1 MADFVSTI
9 TAADPGSVSVNPT
22 QQQTGTTGVNN
33 PQVTNYQG
41 FKTSVGGANGERAG
55 YTMSFGVDASQL
67 NYKNHVYDPWGPDVR
82 GERGRTYQGAWV
94 NPYGYQSNTEN
105 EYWKPNA
112 NGPNTDGVF
121 KYNHML
127 VTMAENFDPF
137 MQKQEAENPH
147 WWINR
152 IPRRAYK
159 LFNGIVQQTNI
170 YRGGLSVYSGLGDWE
185 DMANDPTKKDMC
197 APLEFKTYQ
206 YAWETRAWTGKKTA
220 WGSDPICLDIF
231 KFTPHAIEQLGWI
244 LDTGVKFGTDIQ
256 NIWNRDMFIYHS
268 VMAGRSY
275 VMSSEYRGTS
285 SERYVYEPF
294 CKLNATKGNG
304 SALVAEKEAVDGKP
318 FIVISA
324 KNDVEPVNFEALQL
338 LRRELERVCPDGA
351 VGSIAGGRMYALG
364 ISADDLD
371 KYIRGN
377 EEERKNYMEGNPAA
391 LIKGYDIAP
400 TTFRKWLIT
409 EDGDQLRFKFK
420 AYHEDYSQVAKQYG
434 YVGAKEFGN
443 GPVFI
448 AVAVDPMRAGK
459 PGINGAPIPEANPE
473 YDLAELAIA
482 PVFINHV
489 YTNEFVSDVSTLG
502 HGTYFGVVKGLN
514 GHWGWYN
521 FQSEKNPDMK
531 IGNFKGIFEIVPKPE
546 ARAVY
551 ATSFVYRRCAQPL
564 KSLCPAENV
573 HINPSAKETSATVKA
588 GETNDTKKL
597 LWDLTLGAPLVAR
610 AGDTATLVVTTVT
623 ADGETSDTQ
632 TYDALVVTSPTL
644 QSMTVQITL
653 GKDQQAPDVITG
665 VTAEKVVSSTIT
677 LA

>member
-55 YTMSFGVDASQL
+55 YTMSFGVEASQL
-67 NYKNHVYDPWGPDVR
+67 NINNHVYDPWGPGER

-94 NPYGYQSNTEN
+94 NPYDSR
-105 EYWKPNA
+105 
-112 NGPNTDGVF
+112 NGMLASGDIP

-127 VTMAENFDPF
+127 MTVAENFDPF

-185 DMANDPTKKDMC
+185 DMVNDPTKKDMC
-197 APLEFKTYQ
+197 APLPFKTYQ

-294 CKLNATKGNG
+294 CKLTATDGNG
-304 SALVAEKEAVDGKP
+304 SALIAEKNAVDGKP

-351 VGSIAGGRMYALG
+351 VGSIAGARMYALG

-489 YTNEFVSDVSTLG
+489 YTNEFVGDVSTLG

-514 GHWGWYN
+514 GQWGWYN
-521 FQSEKNPDMK
+521 IQSEKNPDMK
-531 IGNFKGIFEIVPKPE
+531 IGNFKGVFEIVPKPE

-564 KSLCPAENV
+564 KSLCPAENKA
-573 HINPSAKETSATVKA
+573 INPFAESKSAKTVGDLSATVA
-588 GETNDTKKL
+588 TKV
-597 LWDLTLGAPLVAR
+597 WDLVLDAPVVAR
-610 AGDTATLVVTTVT
+610 AGDVVTVGGKAGYVIT
-623 ADGETSDTQ
+623 A
-632 TYDALVVTSPTL
+632 PTL
-644 QSMTVQITL
+644 QSMTVQLDAAVSTIAKNTE
-653 GKDQQAPDVITG
+653 V
-665 VTAEKVVSSTIT
+665 VVSGSPV
-677 LA
+677 APASDEGEE

>member
-1 MADFVSTI
+1 MAAIDTST
-9 TAADPGSVSVNPT
+9 ALDPAT
-22 QQQTGTTGVNN
+22 LQQTGTDGGTNN
-33 PQVTNYQG
+33 PQVTNYAG
-41 FKTSVGGANGERAG
+41 FKASAGGTTISGGGTTRDG
-55 YTMSFGVDASQL
+55 YTMSFGVDASSL
-67 NYKNHVYDPWGPDVR
+67 NVQNHVYDPWGAA
-82 GERGRTYQGAWV
+82 ERPRSYTGAWV
-94 NPYGYQSNTEN
+94 NPYDS
-105 EYWKPNA
+105 A
-112 NGPNTDGVF
+112 NNMLTAGNIP
-121 KYNHML
+121 KYNQMMMT
-127 VTMAENFDPF
+127 VAENFDPF
-137 MQKQEAENPH
+137 MQKQEAEDPH

-159 LFNGIVQQTNI
+159 LFNGIVQQTNV
-170 YRGGLSVYSGLGDWE
+170 YRGGLSVYSGLGDWQ
-185 DMANDPTKKDMC
+185 DMQNDPTSKDMC
-197 APLEFKTYQ
+197 APLPFKTYQ

-244 LDTGVKFGTDIQ
+244 LDTGVKFGTAIQ
-256 NIWNRDMFIYHS
+256 NVWNRDMFIYHS

-285 SERYVYEPF
+285 SARYIYEPF
-294 CKLNATKGNG
+294 CKVGQTSAGALSAT
-304 SALVAEKEAVDGKP
+304 AVDKP
-318 FIVISA
+318 FIVIDA
-324 KNDVEPVNFEALQL
+324 TNDVEPVNFESLQL

-391 LIKGYDIAP
+391 LIRGYDISP

-420 AYHEDYSQVAKQYG
+420 AYIPEYNSTTAAAYG
-434 YVGAKEFGN
+434 YVGLKELDGK
-443 GPVFI
+443 PVFI
-448 AVAVDPMRAGK
+448 AEAVDPMREGK

-482 PVFINHV
+482 PVFMNHV
-489 YTNEFVSDVSTLG
+489 YTNEFVGDVSTLG

-514 GHWGWYN
+514 GKWGWYN
-521 FQSEKNPDMK
+521 IQSEKNPDMK

-573 HINPSAKETSATVKA
+573 HINPSATTKTSKVASASATDGDVK
-588 GETNDTKKL
+588 KV
-597 LWDLTLGAPLVAR
+597 WDLVLKTPVAAR
-610 AGDTATLVVTTVT
+610 AGDTVTVASSTGIVIT
-623 ADGETSDTQ
+623 A
-632 TYDALVVTSPTL
+632 PTL
-644 QSMTVQITL
+644 QSMTVQFESAVASIAADSTVTV
-653 GKDQQAPDVITG
+653 GGSVAEAAPEPDADPEPDEDPEV
-665 VTAEKVVSSTIT
+665 
-677 LA
+677 

>member
-1 MADFVSTI
+1 MAEPTPIAVDTR
-9 TAADPGSVSVNPT
+9 PT
-22 QQQTGTTGVNN
+22 QVDAATLQHTGTNGGVNN
-33 PQVTNYQG
+33 PQVTNYAG
-41 FKTSVGGANGERAG
+41 FKASAGGATIAGGGTSRDG
-55 YTMSFGVDASQL
+55 YTMTFGAGASQF
-67 NYKNHVYDPWGPDVR
+67 NVQNHVYDPWGA
-82 GERGRTYQGAWV
+82 ETRGRSYDGAWV
-94 NPYGYQSNTEN
+94 NPYGYQNDTEN
-105 EYWKPNA
+105 TYWKPNA
-112 NGPNTDGVF
+112 DGKGTGVF
-121 KYNHML
+121 KYNQMMMT
-127 VTMAENFDPF
+127 VAENFDPF
-137 MQKQEAENPH
+137 MQKQEAEDPH

-159 LFNGIVQQTNI
+159 LFNGVVQQTNV
-170 YRGGLSVYSGLGDWE
+170 YRGGLSVYSGLGDWQ
-185 DMANDPTKKDMC
+185 DMQSDPTKADMC
-197 APLEFKTYQ
+197 APLPFKTYQ

-244 LDTGVKFGTDIQ
+244 LDTGVKFGTAIQ
-256 NIWNRDMFIYHS
+256 NVWNRDMFIYHS

-285 SERYVYEPF
+285 SSRYIYEPF
-294 CKLNATKGNG
+294 CKVGQSSAGALSAT
-304 SALVAEKEAVDGKP
+304 AVDKP
-318 FIVISA
+318 FIVIDA
-324 KNDVEPVNFEALQL
+324 TNDVEPVNFESLQL

-391 LIKGYDIAP
+391 LIKGYDISP

-420 AYHEDYSQVAKQYG
+420 AYIPDYNSNTSAPYG
-434 YVGAKEFGN
+434 HVGLKELDGK
-443 GPVFI
+443 PVFI
-448 AVAVDPMRAGK
+448 AEAVDPMRNGK
-459 PGINGAPIPEANPE
+459 PGINGTPIPEANPE

-482 PVFINHV
+482 PVFMNHV
-489 YTNEFVSDVSTLG
+489 YTNEFVGDVSTLG

-514 GHWGWYN
+514 GQWGWYN
-521 FQSEKNPDMK
+521 IQSEKNPDMK

-573 HINPSAKETSATVKA
+573 HINPSAKDTSATIKA
-588 GETNDTKKL
+588 SETSDEAKL
-597 LWDLTLGAPLVAR
+597 LWDITLGAPLTVR
-610 AGDTATLVVTTVT
+610 AGDQVTIDEYDAIVVT
-623 ADGETSDTQ
+623 A
-632 TYDALVVTSPTL
+632 PTL
-644 QSMTVQITL
+644 QSMTVQIMLKTVE
-653 GKDQQAPDVITG
+653 DQLQEAPDALSGT
-665 VTAEKVVSSTIT
+665 VTLV
-677 LA
+677 

>member
-1 MADFVSTI
+1 MSDFNPTI
-9 TAADPGSVSVNPT
+9 TPADPGSVDVNPT
-22 QQQTGTTGVNN
+22 QQNTGTTGTSN
-33 PQVTNYQG
+33 PQVVNYQG

-67 NYKNHVYDPWGPDVR
+67 NYQNHVYDPWGPGER

-94 NPYGYQSNTEN
+94 NPYDARNNMLASGDI
-105 EYWKPNA
+105 P
-112 NGPNTDGVF
+112 

-127 VTMAENFDPF
+127 MTVAENFDPF

-185 DMANDPTKKDMC
+185 DMVNDPTKKDMC

-275 VMSSEYRGTS
+275 VMSSEYCGTS

-294 CKLNATKGNG
+294 CKLTATKGNG
-304 SALVAEKEAVDGKP
+304 SALNAEKDAVDGKP

-391 LIKGYDIAP
+391 LIKGYDITP

-420 AYHEDYSQVAKQYG
+420 AYHSNYSTVAKQYG
-434 YVGAKEFGN
+434 YVGAKEFGD

-489 YTNEFVSDVSTLG
+489 YTNEFVGDVSTLG

-514 GHWGWYN
+514 GQWGWYN
-521 FQSEKNPDMK
+521 IQSERNPDMK

-573 HINPSAKETSATVKA
+573 HINPSANSKSAKVK
-588 GETNDTKKL
+588 GEPEQVGSVYNLILD
-597 LWDLTLGAPLVAR
+597 GPIVAR
-610 AGDTATLVVTTVT
+610 AGDTVSWGENSTGIVV
-623 ADGETSDTQ
+623 A
-632 TYDALVVTSPTL
+632 SPTL
-644 QSMTVQITL
+644 QTLSVQPDT
-653 GKDQQAPDVITG
+653 GKTAPADG
-665 VTAEKVVSSTIT
+665 DTIT
-677 LA
+677 VD